1 MAQGKRTLPQ
11 EAAAVAAMAATGS
24 QNSEISKTL
33 GIGLSTVKDI
43 IAKRGCWASIHNE
56 QWFRGYME
64 EHKRVIAIGN
74 AEVQKKYL
82 MRMCE
87 TASTASPG
95 VSIYGYGVTFDK
107 GRLIAGESTEIH
119 EVLTKEKWDQS
130 TDELVMLYAEIG
142 RRRQAAKV
150 IEVEKTPES
159 EGSPN

>member
-1 MAQGKRTLPQ
+1 MAQGKRTLPR

-24 QNSEISKTL
+24 QNSEITKTL

-56 QWFRGYME
+56 QWFRDYMG

-87 TASTASPG
+87 TANTASPG

-119 EVLTKEKWDQS
+119 EVITREKWDNLN
-130 TDELVMLYAEIG
+130 DEMIMIHSELG
-142 RRRQAAKV
+142 RRIRVAKM
-150 IEVEKTPES
+150 IEPEP
-159 EGSPN
+159 EGNGGSNS

>member
-56 QWFRGYME
+56 QWFRDYME

-87 TASTASPG
+87 TANTASPG

-119 EVLTKEKWDQS
+119 EIVTREKVES
-130 TDELVMLYAEIG
+130 LEELNERLQKAVANRIL
-142 RRRQAAKV
+142 AAKV
-150 IEVEKTPES
+150 IEVEPEP
-159 EGSPN
+159 EGPGAI

>member
-1 MAQGKRTLPQ
+1 MAQGKRTLPR

-33 GIGLSTVKDI
+33 GLGLSTVKDI
-43 IAKRGCWASIHNE
+43 VAKRGCWASIHNE
-56 QWFRGYME
+56 QWFRDYME

-87 TASTASPG
+87 TANTASPG

-119 EVLTKEKWDQS
+119 EVITKDSVQTLEQLHEKLQKAVAHKI
-130 TDELVMLYAEIG
+130 L
-142 RRRQAAKV
+142 AAKV
-150 IEVEKTPES
+150 VEVEPES
-159 EGSPN
+159 NGSPNQ